1 MFVFKLQ
8 HVAVC
13 ICKDTAVHP
22 AVVETVMCLFAYLH
36 AHELNIRNILG
47 ASHLFAG
54 DTMENR
60 HFC

>member
-22 AVVETVMCLFAYLH
+22 AVAETVLCLFAYLH
-36 AHELNIRNILG
+36 SHELNIRNILG
-47 ASHLFAG
+47 A
-54 DTMENR
+54 
-60 HFC
+60 